1 MALKTQPRL
10 ALTIEPGADREPIE
24 ITVQTDNRD
33 AVAYDLVRERKNWP
47 VPDKGV
53 FIWQTYLAFHAL
65 KRLGLLAQ
73 NGLPNDFQSVQPMLV
88 HLAPVDEE
96 GNPLELDEH
105 GRPINGNQGEDV
117 DPTRPES

>member
-10 ALTIEPGADREPIE
+10 ALTIEPGPDREPIE

-33 AVAYDLVRERKNWP
+33 AVAYDLLRERNNWP
-47 VPDKGV
+47 VPDKGI

-73 NGLPNDFQSVQPMLV
+73 HGLPSDFKSAQPMLV
-88 HLAPVDEE
+88 HLAPVDED
-96 GNPLELDEH
+96 GNQLELDEH
-105 GRPINGNQGEDV
+105 GKPINSNQGEDV
-117 DPTRPES
+117 DPTQPES